1 MNLIEEYRLH
11 LVKRDRSEKTIHGY
25 TTDLAQFQKWLGAK
39 PLTAITEVDVRSY
52 RDHMLKQG
60 NSPNTINRRIASLA
74 SFGDWG
80 VQDGVFK
87 RNPAQYVKP
96 VKVMELAPR
105 WLNEEQKKKLLAVVE
120 HDLREARERYPR
132 LWVLRKRDAVIVHT
146 LLLTGLRVDELCSL
160 ALSDLTLSERKG
172 TLLVRQGKG
181 GKQRVVMLMNETRK
195 QLGEWLAVRPQ
206 VEGDALF
213 VGQTGEGIRPR
224 LVQRLVE
231 RYSKMAGLEGVTPH
245 SLRHTYAR
253 SLLDSGARLQEVAKL
268 MGHGRLDSTA
278 RYVQPSEDDLR
289 EVVERL
295 EGQG

>member
-1 MNLIEEYRLH
+1 MNLIEEYRTH

-39 PLTAITEVDVRSY
+39 PLTAITEVEVRAY

-60 NSPNTINRRIASLA
+60 QSPNTINRRISSLA

-96 VKVMELAPR
+96 VKVTELAPR

-160 ALSDLTLSERKG
+160 SLSDLTLGERKG
-172 TLLVRQGKG
+172 TLLVRRGKG
-181 GKQRVVMLMNETRK
+181 GKQRQVRLNAEARRH
-195 QLGEWLAVRPQ
+195 LAEWLEVRPQ
-206 VEGDALF
+206 VESGGLF

-231 RYSKMAGLEGVTPH
+231 RYAKLAKLKDVTPH

-253 SLLDSGARLQEVAKL
+253 SLLDSGAQLQEVALL
-268 MGHGRLDSTA
+268 MGHSSLDSTA
-278 RYVQPSEDDLR
+278 RYVQPGENELQA
-289 EVVERL
+289 VVDRL
-295 EGQG
+295 GA

>member
-1 MNLIEEYRLH
+1 MNLIEGYRLH

-39 PLTAITEVDVRSY
+39 PLTAITEVEVRAY

-60 NSPNTINRRIASLA
+60 HSPNTINRRISSLA

-96 VKVMELAPR
+96 VKVTELAPR

-120 HDLREARERYPR
+120 HDLREARDRFPR

-160 ALSDLTLSERKG
+160 SLSDLTLGERKG
-172 TLLVRQGKG
+172 MLLVRRGKG
-181 GKQRVVMLMNETRK
+181 GKQRQVRLNAEARRH
-195 QLGEWLAVRPQ
+195 LAEWLEVRPQ
-206 VEGDALF
+206 VESGGLF

-231 RYSKMAGLEGVTPH
+231 RYAKLAKLEDVTPH

-253 SLLDSGARLQEVAKL
+253 SLLDSGAQLQEVALL
-268 MGHGRLDSTA
+268 MGHSSLDSTA
-278 RYVQPSEDDLR
+278 RYVQPGENELQA
-289 EVVERL
+289 VVDRL
-295 EGQG
+295 GA